1 MVSTAKHSVF
11 RHHLLIW
18 GPVVLFAMA
27 VMVITWAFLV
37 GPPPPKQFR
46 FAAGAPG
53 GAYVGFADSYK
64 RLLANREV
72 GIDMEVVE
80 THGSIDNLHLLQ
92 DPDSGVVAAL
102 VQSGVV
108 PSPAIAKG
116 LRALGSVAQEPLWL
130 FYRADKPLT
139 RVSELAGRRI
149 AVGAEGSGTRPV
161 AMQVIVANGLDP
173 EVSPTDILS
182 IGGKDAIKGL
192 RDGSLDAA
200 FFEMSVA
207 SPRIRK
213 LLQDDTLSLMSFER
227 AEAYLRRY
235 PWLTRIDIPRGLFS
249 LSKDRPGADVTLVG
263 ASTMLVVRDDIH
275 PDLIPLL
282 LEAAKRTHRDG
293 DLITAAGQ
301 FPSPNHVDLP
311 LDKDARRYLEKGPS
325 WLYRVMPYRIAV
337 QVDRLKIL
345 LLPLLTL
352 MFPLF
357 KIAPPLYR
365 WRIRARVFRWYGT
378 LSDLDARLSAS
389 PSQPELDECRRTLTT
404 LEHELARVKVPLS
417 YMAEYYNLRLHVD
430 LVRKR
435 LEGLG

>member
-1 MVSTAKHSVF
+1 MTPVKQSAL
-11 RHHLLIW
+11 RHHLLFW
-18 GPVVLFAMA
+18 GPMLGLGLAA
-27 VMVITWAFLV
+27 MVITWAFMV
-37 GPPPPKQFR
+37 GPPPPKHFR
-46 FAAGAPG
+46 FAAGMPG
-53 GAYVGFADSYK
+53 GAYVEFADSYK
-64 RLLANREV
+64 RLLANKQV

-80 THGSIDNLHLLQ
+80 TQGSIDNLHLLQ
-92 DPDSGVVAAL
+92 DPNSGVAAAL
-102 VQSGVV
+102 VQGGVV
-108 PSPAIAKG
+108 PSPAMAKG
-116 LRALGSVAQEPLWL
+116 LLALGSVAREPLWL
-130 FYRADKPLT
+130 FYRSDRPLN

-200 FFEMSVA
+200 LFVMSVD
-207 SPRIRK
+207 SPRIQQ
-213 LLQDDTLSLMSFER
+213 LLQDDSLRLMSFER

-235 PWLTRIDIPRGLFS
+235 PWLTRVDVPQGLLS
-249 LSKDRPGADVTLVG
+249 LSKDQPKSDITLL
-263 ASTMLVVRDDIH
+263 APSAMLVVRDDIH

-293 DLITAAGQ
+293 DLLSAPNE

-325 WLYRVMPYRIAV
+325 WLYRVMPYRVAV

-378 LSDLDARLSAS
+378 LSELDARLSNS
-389 PSQPELDECRRTLTT
+389 PSGDEVDECRQTLQR

-417 YMAEYYNLRLHVD
+417 YMAEYYNLRMHVD

-435 LEGLG
+435 LEGVG

>member
-1 MVSTAKHSVF
+1 MTPAKQSAFH
-11 RHHLLIW
+11 HHLLIW
-18 GPVVLFAMA
+18 GPITLVVVVA
-27 VMVITWAFLV
+27 MVITWVFLV
-37 GPPPPKQFR
+37 GPPPPKHIR
-46 FAAGAPG
+46 FAAGSPG
-53 GAYVGFADSYK
+53 GAYVQFADSYK
-64 RLLANREV
+64 HLLANKEI

-80 THGSIDNLHLLQ
+80 THGSIDNLKLLK
-92 DPDSGVVAAL
+92 DPGNGVVAAL
-102 VQSGVV
+102 VQGGVV
-108 PSPAIAKG
+108 PSPSIAKG
-116 LRALGSVAQEPLWL
+116 LLALGSVAREPLWL
-130 FYRADKPLT
+130 FYRSDRPLT
-139 RVSELAGRRI
+139 RVNELAGRRI

-182 IGGKDAIKGL
+182 IGGRDAIKGL
-192 RDGSLDAA
+192 QDGSLDAA
-200 FFEMSVA
+200 FFVMSVE
-207 SPRIRK
+207 SPRIQQ
-213 LLQDDTLSLMSFER
+213 LLQDDRLRLMSFDR
-227 AEAYLRRY
+227 AAAYLRQY
-235 PWLTRIDIPRGLFS
+235 PWLTRVDVPRGLFS
-249 LSKDRPGADVTLVG
+249 LSKDRPTTDITLL
-263 ASTMLVVRDDIH
+263 APSTMLVVRDDIH

-282 LEAAKRTHRDG
+282 LEAARRTHRDG
-293 DLITAAGQ
+293 DLLSAPNE

-325 WLYRVMPYRIAV
+325 WLYRVMPYRVAV

-378 LSDLDARLSAS
+378 LSELDARLSSS
-389 PSQPELDECRRTLTT
+389 PSGDEVDECRQTLQS

-417 YMAEYYNLRLHVD
+417 YMAEYYNLRMHVD

-435 LEGLG
+435 LEGVG

>member
-1 MVSTAKHSVF
+1 MIPAKQPVL

-18 GPVVLFAMA
+18 GPVIAIVLAAM
-27 VMVITWAFLV
+27 VGTWVFLV
-37 GPPPPKQFR
+37 GPPPPAQFR
-46 FAAGAPG
+46 FAAGAAG
-53 GAYVGFADSYK
+53 GAYVQFADSYK
-64 RLLANREV
+64 RLLANKEV

-92 DPDSGVVAAL
+92 DPSSGVVAAL
-102 VQSGVV
+102 VQGGVV
-108 PSPAIAKG
+108 PSPSIAKG
-116 LRALGSVAQEPLWL
+116 LLALGSVAHEPLWL
-130 FYRADKPLT
+130 FYRSERPLT

-182 IGGKDAIKGL
+182 IGGKDAIEGL
-192 RDGSLDAA
+192 HDGSLDAA
-200 FFEMSVA
+200 FFVMSVE
-207 SPRIRK
+207 SPRIQQ
-213 LLQDDTLSLMSFER
+213 LLQDDSLRLMSFGR

-235 PWLTRIDIPRGLFS
+235 PWLTRIDVPRGLFS
-249 LSKDRPGADVTLVG
+249 LSKDRPETDVTLL
-263 ASTMLVVRDDIH
+263 APSTMLVVRDDIH

-282 LEAAKRTHRDG
+282 LEAARRTHRDG
-293 DLITAAGQ
+293 DLLSAADE
-301 FPSPNHVDLP
+301 FPSPKHVDLP

-325 WLYRVMPYRIAV
+325 WLYRVMPYRVAV

-365 WRIRARVFRWYGT
+365 WRIRARVFRWYGI
-378 LSDLDARLSAS
+378 LSELDARLSDS
-389 PSQPELDECRRTLTT
+389 PSSDGVDECRQTLET

-417 YMAEYYNLRLHVD
+417 YMAEYYNLRMHVD
-430 LVRKR
+430 LVRRR
-435 LEGLG
+435 LEGVV